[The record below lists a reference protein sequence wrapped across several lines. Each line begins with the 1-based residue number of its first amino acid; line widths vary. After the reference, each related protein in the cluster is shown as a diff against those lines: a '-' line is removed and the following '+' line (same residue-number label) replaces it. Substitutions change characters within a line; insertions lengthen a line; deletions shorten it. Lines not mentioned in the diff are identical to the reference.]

1 MKMGSLTTRLH
12 VFRRG
17 GYATTRRTT
26 RPTTTTTTATP
37 LTTFLNERER
47 GRRFRTD
54 TNNAFLARTAAAAR
68 DDDAGETSSSSSSSS
83 SSFADLGVPKQ
94 IVDALRAAGIEKP
107 SVAQLAA
114 LPELI
119 DSRTSEDENDAA
131 RSQSMPSIAM
141 QSHTGSGK
149 TLAYL
154 IPIFC
159 DILREEEAMEKM
171 DRNQKRHVN
180 DVRAMIV
187 APSQELA
194 MQIVRTIETVLG
206 PYGRDI
212 TQQLIGGANARR
224 QEQGLRKK
232 RPFIVVGT
240 PGRIAEMSRMGVLK
254 THGVSTLV
262 IDEADDLLASNF
274 RRDMARI
281 NEHCGKGVKGGR
293 RTIICS
299 ATLRKET
306 LDAYAYVSPD
316 LKLILADYE
325 MNKTKE
331 DADAVKEENE
341 TGDDEDVVE
350 KVRRKAQME
359 KQVTINAEEQQMMNR
374 GAVALPPHLQHL
386 FIQADRNRK
395 VDVLRRAV
403 HAMDVQRCLIFVN
416 FGRRSKDVEGKLS
429 ARGMP
434 VASLHG
440 DLDKIQRE
448 RVLKKFKSGE
458 VRALLVSDL
467 AARGLDIPNCDC
479 VINLELPTDEV
490 HYVHRAGR
498 TGRMG
503 APGVVV
509 SICEQKEN
517 FVVDK
522 FAQKL
527 GIEIVG
533 ASPANGRMNVKGD
546 KATF

>member
-17 GYATTRRTT
+17 GYATTRPTT

-68 DDDAGETSSSSSSSS
+68 DDDAGETSSSSSS

-159 DILREEEAMEKM
+159 DILREEEALEKM

-440 DLDKIQRE
+440 DMDKIQRE

-533 ASPANGRMNVKGD
+533 ASPEHGRMNVKGD

>member
-26 RPTTTTTTATP
+26 RPTTTTTTAAP
-37 LTTFLNERER
+37 LPTFLNERER

-68 DDDAGETSSSSSSSS
+68 DDDAGETSSSSSS

-533 ASPANGRMNVKGD
+533 ASPEHGRMNVKGD

>member
-68 DDDAGETSSSSSSSS
+68 DDDAGETSSSSSS

-159 DILREEEAMEKM
+159 DILREEEALEKM

-533 ASPANGRMNVKGD
+533 ASPEHGRMNVKGD

>member
-68 DDDAGETSSSSSSSS
+68 DDDAGETSSSSSS

-159 DILREEEAMEKM
+159 DILREEEALEKM

-440 DLDKIQRE
+440 DMDKIQRE

-533 ASPANGRMNVKGD
+533 ASPEHGRMNVKGD